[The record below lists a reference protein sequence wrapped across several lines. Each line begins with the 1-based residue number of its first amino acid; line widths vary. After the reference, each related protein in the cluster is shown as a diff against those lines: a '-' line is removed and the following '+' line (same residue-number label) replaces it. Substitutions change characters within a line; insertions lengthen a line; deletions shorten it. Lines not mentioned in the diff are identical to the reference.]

1 MKMKP
6 MLHLSVS
13 AALIGILVAL
23 PSEVLAAPLLSSKAS
38 PYVPGEVLVKFKPS
52 VSVQAR
58 KAAVAALG
66 GVVQT
71 SLKNNAMHVKLNA
84 GQTVAA
90 AVATY
95 GSDPNVEYAQPN
107 YIYHITAVPNDPVY
121 GQSWALKNTAQTVIS
136 GTYTPNAGVAGNDMN
151 VEPAWGH
158 ITDCSSVVVA
168 VVDSG
173 VNYNQEDLA
182 GNMWA
187 SAAYPNHGAN
197 FTGEGAANDPMDLN
211 GHGTHVAGIIGAV
224 GNNNIGTSGVCWK
237 ATIMAVRV
245 MDSSGSGTS
254 AMVSQG
260 LDFAVANGAK
270 VVNMS
275 LGGSAAAFN
284 DQIFSDAI
292 TNAQANDVVVVVAAG
307 NEASDNDVTAVYPC
321 NFTHPNL
328 ICVAALDQDY
338 ALANFSNWSATSV
351 DVGAPGTNI
360 LNTWAGTSTTISDPL
375 DAGWSANKAGW
386 GYNLFTSDGGITY
399 FSALTNPATW
409 GNNYLAGD
417 DDHFYKSLNLSGY
430 DAATLNF
437 YLAGVVNQGDTLSLA
452 MSPAGGDPFPTGAPI
467 ISGPFDSP
475 TQFFPVLGVNITQ
488 CNTASC
494 TIGFALQS
502 ATTSIGAM
510 GPVVA
515 GFSIDTLTL
524 NNTGYHTIDGTSM
537 ASPGVA
543 GLATMLRAYNP
554 QYSYADV
561 VAAIKTAGRTK
572 ASLAGKTTT
581 SKAVDVAASLA
592 YINKPTG
599 LAATVQ

>member
-1 MKMKP
+1 MKMKSI
-6 MLHLSVS
+6 LHLSVS
-13 AALIGILVAL
+13 TALIGMLVLL
-23 PSEVLAAPLLSSKAS
+23 PSEALAAPLLSPKAS
-38 PYVPGEVLVKFKPS
+38 QYVPGELLVKFKPTAS
-52 VSVQAR
+52 TQAR

-71 SLKNNAMHVKLNA
+71 SLKNNALHVKLNA
-84 GQTVAA
+84 DQTVAA

-95 GSDPNVEYAQPN
+95 SSDPNVEYAQPN
-107 YIYHITAVPNDPVY
+107 YIYHTTAVPNDPQY
-121 GQSWALKNTAQTVIS
+121 GQSWALKNTGQTVIS

-158 ITDCSSVVVA
+158 ITDCSSIVVA

-173 VNYNQEDLA
+173 VNYNQEDLV

-197 FTGEGAANDPMDLN
+197 FTGEGGANDPMDLN

-224 GNNNIGTSGVCWK
+224 GNNNFGTSGVCWK

-260 LDFAVANGAK
+260 LDFAVTNGAK

-307 NEASDNDVTAVYPC
+307 NEASDNEATAVYPC

-328 ICVAALDQDY
+328 ICVAALDQNY
-338 ALANFSNWSATSV
+338 ALASFSNWGATSV

-360 LNTWAGTSTTISDPL
+360 LNAWAGTSATISDPL
-375 DAGWSANKAGW
+375 NAGWSANKPGW
-386 GYNLFTSDGGITY
+386 GYGTFTDGVTV
-399 FSALTNPATW
+399 FSALTNPGAW
-409 GNNYLAGD
+409 GTSNYLAGA
-417 DDHFYKSLNLSGY
+417 DDHFYKGFNLSGY
-430 DAATLNF
+430 NAATLNF
-437 YLAGVVNQGDTLSLA
+437 YLAGVVNQGDALSLA

-502 ATTSIGAM
+502 ATTSIGAI

-515 GFSIDTLTL
+515 GFTIDTLTL

-554 QYSYADV
+554 QYTYADV
-561 VAAIKTAGRTK
+561 AAAIKNAGRTK

-581 SKAVDVAASLA
+581 SKAVDVAASIA

-599 LAATVQ
+599 LAAVVQ

>member
-1 MKMKP
+1 MKMKS
-6 MLHLSVS
+6 MLQLSVS
-13 AALIGILVAL
+13 AALIGTLFMLSGGVF
-23 PSEVLAAPLLSSKAS
+23 AAPLLSSKAS
-38 PYVPGEVLVKFKPS
+38 QFVPGEVLVKFKPA
-52 VSVQAR
+52 VSAQAR

-66 GVVQT
+66 GIVQT
-71 SLKNNAMHVKLNA
+71 SLKNDALHVKLNA
-84 GQTVAA
+84 DQTVAA

-95 GSDPNVEYAQPN
+95 SSDPNVEYAQPN
-107 YIYHITAVPNDPVY
+107 YIYHTTAAPNDPQY
-121 GQSWALKNTAQTVIS
+121 GQSWALKNTGQTVIS

-197 FTGEGAANDPMDLN
+197 FTGEGAADDPMDLN

-224 GNNNIGTSGVCWK
+224 GNNNVGTSGVCWK

-260 LDFAVANGAK
+260 LDFAVSNGAK

-328 ICVAALDQDY
+328 ICVAALDQNY
-338 ALANFSNWSATSV
+338 ALASFSNWGATSV

-360 LNTWAGTSTTISDPL
+360 LNTWAGTSATISDPL
-375 DAGWSANKAGW
+375 NAGWSANKPGW
-386 GYNLFTSDGGITY
+386 SYATLTDGVQYINV
-399 FSALTNPATW
+399 LVNPATW
-409 GNNYLAGD
+409 GTANYLPGV
-417 DDHFYKSLNLSGY
+417 DDHIYKNFNLAGY
-430 DAATLNF
+430 DVATLNF
-437 YLAGVVNQGDTLSLA
+437 FLAGKVNLGDALSVA
-452 MSPAGGDPFPTGAPI
+452 ASAAGGDPFPTTTPI
-467 ISGPFDSP
+467 VAGEFDFP
-475 TQFFPVLGVNITQ
+475 QFTKLHSALQ
-488 CNTASC
+488 CATANC

-502 ATTSIGAM
+502 AANSTGAM

-515 GFSIDTLTL
+515 GFTIDTLTL
-524 NNTGYHTIDGTSM
+524 NTTTYNTIDGTSM

-554 QYSYADV
+554 QYTYADV
-561 VAAIKTAGRTK
+561 AASIKNAGRTK